1 MSSEKTND
9 RRSLLPIA
17 NGVRLSI
24 QPISPPVLPAVL
36 ELDNLCFGK
45 LWTLEAYQ
53 REIDSPNS
61 ELLGLFIE
69 DIQDERDR
77 ETNRENTAD
86 CRLPTA
92 DLLAMGCFWAI
103 LDEAHI
109 TLLAVHPNYQGR
121 GLGQAMLWGLMQ
133 AARDRALSR
142 ATLEVRASNQPAISL
157 YSKFGFQL
165 AGRRRRYYK
174 DTNEDA
180 LILWQGR
187 LQQSEFPARLA
198 EWHDLASDRLRQSGF
213 CLNVQKLKIA
223 RPESRNLS

>member
-1 MSSEKTND
+1 MSS
-9 RRSLLPIA
+9 S
-17 NGVRLSI
+17 LSI
-24 QPISPPVLPAVL
+24 QPISSAVLPAVL

-53 REIDSPNS
+53 RELDSPNS
-61 ELLGLFIE
+61 ELLGLFLE
-69 DIQDERDR
+69 KPQDKGDR
-77 ETNRENTAD
+77 KSAGVAGGAGEATTNYP
-86 CRLPTA
+86 LPITHYP
-92 DLLAMGCFWAI
+92 LLAIGCFWAI

-109 TLLAVHPNYQGR
+109 TLLAVHPDYQGQ

-133 AARDRALSR
+133 AARDRALER

-180 LILWQGR
+180 LILWRSG
-187 LQQSEFPARLA
+187 LQQLEFQVELTN
-198 EWHDLASDRLRQSGF
+198 WYKTASDRLNNFGIKLQAIASASSDRVAKSRIYSPDQS
-213 CLNVQKLKIA
+213 
-223 RPESRNLS
+223 

>member
-1 MSSEKTND
+1 MSSEKKND
-9 RRSLLPIA
+9 RRSLLPIP
-17 NGVRLSI
+17 NDVGLSI

-61 ELLGLFIE
+61 ELLGLFLKKNQE
-69 DIQDERDR
+69 KGDKKDTE
-77 ETNRENTAD
+77 ETTY
-86 CRLPTA
+86 

-121 GLGQAMLWGLMQ
+121 GLGQALLWGLMQ
-133 AARDRALSR
+133 AARDRTLER
-142 ATLEVRASNQPAISL
+142 ATLEVRASNRSAISL

-180 LILWQGR
+180 LILWQSG
-187 LQQSEFPARLA
+187 LQQSEFQVKLA
-198 EWHDLASDRLRQSGF
+198 GWHDLASDRLRQSGF
-213 CLNVQKLKIA
+213 GSNVQKPEIT

>member
-1 MSSEKTND
+1 MSAS
-9 RRSLLPIA
+9 
-17 NGVRLSI
+17 LSI
-24 QPISPPVLPAVL
+24 QPILPSVLPAVL

-61 ELLGLFIE
+61 ELLGLFLQKN
-69 DIQDERDR
+69 QD
-77 ETNRENTAD
+77 RENTSD
-86 CRLPTA
+86 FRLPTS
-92 DLLAMGCFWAI
+92 DLLAMACLWAI

-109 TLLAVHPNYQGR
+109 TLLAVHPDYQGR
-121 GLGQAMLWGLMQ
+121 GLGQALLWGLMQ
-133 AARDRALSR
+133 AARDRTLSR
-142 ATLEVRASNQPAISL
+142 ATLEVRESNQPAISL

-180 LILWQGR
+180 LILWRGG
-187 LQQSEFPARLA
+187 LQRSEFQAQLTG
-198 EWHDLASDRLRQSGF
+198 WHDLASDRLQQSGF
-213 CLNVQKLKIA
+213 SLNVQKLEIT

>member
-1 MSSEKTND
+1 MSDS
-9 RRSLLPIA
+9 
-17 NGVRLSI
+17 LSI
-24 QPISPPVLPAVL
+24 RSISPPVLPAVL

-61 ELLGLFIE
+61 ELLGLFLKKKQDQE
-69 DIQDERDR
+69 DTE
-77 ETNRENTAD
+77 ENTYD
-86 CRLPTA
+86 LQLTTY

-121 GLGQAMLWGLMQ
+121 GLGQALLWGLMQ
-133 AARDRALSR
+133 AARDRALER

-180 LILWQGR
+180 LILWQSG
-187 LQQSEFPARLA
+187 LQRSEFQAKLA
-198 EWHDLASDRLRQSGF
+198 GWYDLASDRLRQSGF
-213 CLNVQKLKIA
+213 CLNVQKLEITCS
-223 RPESRNLS
+223 ESRNLS

>member
-1 MSSEKTND
+1 MSAT
-9 RRSLLPIA
+9 
-17 NGVRLSI
+17 LSI
-24 QPISPPVLPAVL
+24 QPILPSVLPAVL

-61 ELLGLFIE
+61 DLLGLFIE
-69 DIQDERDR
+69 NTQDNGGNSIR
-77 ETNRENTAD
+77 NSH
-86 CRLPTA
+86 PTP
-92 DLLAMGCFWAI
+92 LLLVMGCLWAI

-109 TLLAVHPNYQGR
+109 TLLAVHPDYQGR
-121 GLGQAMLWGLMQ
+121 GLGQALLWGLMQ
-133 AARDRALSR
+133 AASDRALSR
-142 ATLEVRASNQPAISL
+142 ATLEVRESNQPAISL

-180 LILWQGR
+180 LILWRGG
-187 LQQSEFPARLA
+187 LQQPEFQTQLTG
-198 EWHDLASDRLRQSGF
+198 WHDLASDRLQQSDF
-213 CLNVQKLKIA
+213 SLNVQKLEIT

>member
-1 MSSEKTND
+1 MSS
-9 RRSLLPIA
+9 S
-17 NGVRLSI
+17 LSI
-24 QPISPPVLPAVL
+24 QPISSAVLPAVL

-53 REIDSPNS
+53 RELDSPNS
-61 ELLGLFIE
+61 ELLGLFLE
-69 DIQDERDR
+69 NTPDKKDTR
-77 ETNRENTAD
+77 ETTSD
-86 CRLPTA
+86 SRLPTP
-92 DLLAMGCFWAI
+92 DFPILAMGCFWAI

-109 TLLAVHPNYQGR
+109 TLLAVHPDYQGQ

-133 AARDRALSR
+133 AARDRALER

-180 LILWQGR
+180 LILWRSG
-187 LQQSEFPARLA
+187 LQQPEFQVELTN
-198 EWHDLASDRLRQSGF
+198 WYKFASDRLHNLG
-213 CLNVQKLKIA
+213 LNLPAIAPKIGK
-223 RPESRNLS
+223 R

>member
-1 MSSEKTND
+1 MS
-9 RRSLLPIA
+9 A
-17 NGVRLSI
+17 CLSI
-24 QPISPPVLPAVL
+24 QPILPSVLPAVL

-61 ELLGLFIE
+61 ELLGLFLE
-69 DIQDERDR
+69 KNQDNQDE
-77 ETNRENTAD
+77 EAGEQVGNYQ
-86 CRLPTA
+86 LPTTNYQLPTTNYQ
-92 DLLAMGCFWAI
+92 LLAMGCFWAI

-109 TLLAVHPNYQGR
+109 TLLAVHPDYQGR
-121 GLGQAMLWGLMQ
+121 GLGQALLWGLMQ
-133 AARDRALSR
+133 AARDRALER
-142 ATLEVRASNQPAISL
+142 ATLEVRESNQPAISL

-180 LILWQGR
+180 LILWQSG
-187 LQQSEFPARLA
+187 LQQPEFQAKLTG
-198 EWHDLASDRLRQSGF
+198 WHDLASDRLQQSGF
-213 CLNVQKLKIA
+213 SLNVQKLEMT

>member
-1 MSSEKTND
+1 MSDN
-9 RRSLLPIA
+9 
-17 NGVRLSI
+17 LSI
-24 QPISPPVLPAVL
+24 RSISPPVLPAVL

-61 ELLGLFIE
+61 ELLGLFLE
-69 DIQDERDR
+69 KNQDKEGT
-77 ETNRENTAD
+77 EENTYD
-86 CRLPTA
+86 LELTTY

-109 TLLAVHPNYQGR
+109 TLLAVQPNYQGR
-121 GLGQAMLWGLMQ
+121 GLGRALLWGLMQ
-133 AARDRALSR
+133 AACDRALER

-180 LILWQGR
+180 LILWQSG
-187 LQQSEFPARLA
+187 LQRSEFQTKLA
-198 EWHDLASDRLRQSGF
+198 DWYDLASDRLRQSGF
-213 CLNVQKLKIA
+213 CLNVQKLEIT
-223 RPESRNLS
+223 RSESRNLS